1 MNTAATAV
9 TAVAA
14 VFAQQQQ
21 QEQPQTPPAPLRRA
35 LYGVAMA
42 SGSLELGEE
51 PETTG
56 EIVMS
61 VIGLLGFLVVVPCVA
76 GVVFLLW
83 CSRQVVGQEKQQQ
96 QKQDDGDTDREIQS
110 GCSISP
116 TTPQ

>member
-9 TAVAA
+9 TAAAA

-21 QEQPQTPPAPLRRA
+21 QEQPKTPPTQLRRA

-83 CSRQVVGQEKQQQ
+83 SSRQVVRQEKQKQQQ
-96 QKQDDGDTDREIQS
+96 QDDIDKKRDIQS
-110 GCSISP
+110 CCSISP